1 MEQLLHYV
9 WQHRIFPLGTLHTDQ
24 GQVVEVIDPGLHNT
38 DAGPDFF
45 NAKIRLDGQLWV
57 GNVEIHLRATDWYRH
72 HHETDIH
79 YNNVV
84 LHVVETLDGVARNA
98 AGNAP
103 PQLQLP
109 IPDTLR
115 SSFEALQQEAQYP
128 PCHKVIPD
136 IPALHIHSWLDALA
150 RERLQQKTER
160 IERWLAQT
168 TDDWERTFFITLAR
182 AFGFGKNTDAFELW
196 AATID
201 PQHIGKHRDNPM
213 QVEAFFFGQAGL
225 LDEHTTPP
233 ERQDE
238 HFHRLQQ
245 EYRFL
250 QKKFNLTPI
259 SYAHWRFLR
268 LRPQNFPH
276 RRLAQ
281 LALLYS
287 TAQLNF
293 SKIKTTDR
301 LEEVRKLL
309 KIKTIDYWSTH
320 YRFGEKVNKTAK
332 YADKSKIETSAK
344 TDIESE
350 VTPQQRAKRAKTSS
364 TELSD
369 ATIDLLLINAVIP
382 ILFSYGRR
390 HSDETFTE
398 RAIEWLESIA
408 PEQNAIVREWKR
420 VDITAQHAADSQAL
434 LHLKTRYCDRR
445 DCLRCRLGSFY
456 LRHQST

>member
-24 GQVVEVIDPGLHNT
+24 GHVVEVIDPGLHNT

-57 GNVEIHLRATDWYRH
+57 GNVELHLRATDWYRH
-72 HHETDIH
+72 HHETDVH

-128 PCHKVIPD
+128 PCHKVIRD
-136 IPALHIHSWLDALA
+136 IPALHVHSWLDALA
-150 RERLQQKTER
+150 LERLQQKTER
-160 IERWLAQT
+160 IEQWLARF
-168 TDDWERTFFITLAR
+168 TDDWERTLFITLAR

-201 PQHIGKHRDNPM
+201 PQHIGKHRDNPL

-233 ERQDE
+233 ERQDTY
-238 HFHRLQQ
+238 FHRLQQ
-245 EYRFL
+245 EYHFL

-259 SYAHWRFLR
+259 HYAHWRFLR

-281 LALLYS
+281 LAQLYGS
-287 TAQLNF
+287 TQLNF
-293 SKIKTTDR
+293 SKIKEAETLQDIR
-301 LEEVRKLL
+301 NLL

-320 YRFGEKVNKTAK
+320 YRFGEKADKTAK
-332 YADKSKIETSAK
+332 YDDKSKTANSTK
-344 TDIESE
+344 TTGVSDFSE
-350 VTPQQRAKRAKTSS
+350 KTRTKTSKTAA
-364 TELSD
+364 TELSN
-369 ATIDLLLINAVIP
+369 ATIDLLLINAIIP
-382 ILFSYGRR
+382 LLFTYGRR
-390 HSDETFTE
+390 HNDETFTQ
-398 RAIEWLESIA
+398 RAIDWLEAIA
-408 PEQNAIVREWKR
+408 PEQNAIVRDWKK

-434 LHLKTRYCDRR
+434 IHLKTRYCDRR
-445 DCLRCRLGSFY
+445 DCLRCRFGTFY
-456 LRHQST
+456 LRHKFT